1 MPGAASDPAWMK
13 EAGHILGL
21 TLTQRTYREA
31 CGPCPKCG
39 GKDRFL
45 VFEDGGSWCR
55 QCHYIKWWAG
65 TPPTPQQLEES
76 HAARAERQ
84 ANLMARMAS
93 VHDWE
98 AYHAALSNGSGEH
111 IGDWLEHGL
120 VEDEIATWGLGYCK
134 SCPLCCESPSLT
146 IPVFKHQMLVDIR
159 HRLTNATTADRYRS
173 HIAGLTPSI
182 FNSDA
187 LRTSETILI
196 VEGEKKAI
204 LSVRAGFKASLGL
217 PGAQY
222 GLSLLDTLTTSDEKQ
237 MIVLALD
244 PYQTA
249 NAERLAFQIGSRAR
263 VADFP
268 AKPDDYFL
276 RYGAKA
282 YAEVIRQARPVR
294 ASRPAGYRR

>member
-1 MPGAASDPAWMK
+1 
-13 EAGHILGL
+13 
-21 TLTQRTYREA
+21 
-31 CGPCPKCG
+31 
-39 GKDRFL
+39 
-45 VFEDGGSWCR
+45 
-55 QCHYIKWWAG
+55 
-65 TPPTPQQLEES
+65 
-76 HAARAERQ
+76 
-84 ANLMARMAS
+84 MARMAS

-120 VEDEIATWGLGYCK
+120 LEDDIAAWGLGYCK
-134 SCPLCCESPSLT
+134 VCPLCGESPSLT
-146 IPVFKHQMLVDIR
+146 IPVFKHQALVDIR

-182 FNSDA
+182 FNVDA
-187 LRTSETILI
+187 LKTSDTVIV
-196 VEGEKKAI
+196 VEGEKKAM

-222 GLSLLDTLTTSDEKQ
+222 RVSLLDVLADRDERQ
-237 MIVLALD
+237 RIVLALD
-244 PYQTA
+244 PDQTA
-249 NAERLAFQIGSRAR
+249 NAEQLALRLGNNVR

-294 ASRPAGYRR
+294 ANRPAGYQRR